1 MKMNR
6 ETYVYAY
13 GFIAG
18 VLLAA
23 FVSVLAY
30 AVCNYHCGKM
40 LDELLSRGTVIVV
53 PDRTIQNGTVRTQ
66 RFSTVLRCEKCGQD
80 RRAESLIVN

>member
-6 ETYVYAY
+6 ETYTYAY

-23 FVSVLAY
+23 FMSVLAY
-30 AVCNYHCGKM
+30 AVYDYYCGKM
-40 LDELLSRGTVIVV
+40 LDELLQKGAVIVV
-53 PDRTIQNGTVRTQ
+53 PDEVMN
-66 RFSTVLRCEKCGQD
+66 S
-80 RRAESLIVN
+80 SH

>member
-1 MKMNR
+1 MNR

-30 AVCNYHCGKM
+30 AVCDYYCGKM
-40 LDELLSRGTVIVV
+40 LDDLLSKGAVIVV
-53 PDRTIQNGTVRTQ
+53 PDSVMN
-66 RFSTVLRCEKCGQD
+66 
-80 RRAESLIVN
+80 SLH

>member
-6 ETYVYAY
+6 ETYTYAY

-30 AVCNYHCGKM
+30 AVCDYYCGKM
-40 LDELLSRGTVIVV
+40 VDELLSRGAVIVV
-53 PDRTIQNGTVRTQ
+53 PDGVMN
-66 RFSTVLRCEKCGQD
+66 
-80 RRAESLIVN
+80 SLH